1 MAFSGEESD
10 GFLLGMSV
18 QQCEIGV
25 CQRTSEIVKEI
36 FPGSKTITARVLS
49 GITPAQRTKLLHV
62 KEENG
67 LPLQRLEGI
76 MILKLEHF
84 SQNIHLNFLPKP
96 FDGETLTKR
105 VREVLGVPPK
115 PPKVR
120 SISTGIKSSAESQR

>member
-18 QQCEIGV
+18 QQWEIGV

-49 GITPAQRTKLLHV
+49 GITPPQRTKLLHV

-76 MILKLEHF
+76 MILKLEHEHQVQYITILRIATRKF
-84 SQNIHLNFLPKP
+84 PGRCLVRFKQLRCSTPQTRL
-96 FDGETLTKR
+96 DGT
-105 VREVLGVPPK
+105 
-115 PPKVR
+115 
-120 SISTGIKSSAESQR
+120 

>member
-1 MAFSGEESD
+1 MKGQSSDKIPSGKIRQLEFNDCEFDFRLETFEESD

-76 MILKLEHF
+76 MILKLKHQVKYHHDLAD
-84 SQNIHLNFLPKP
+84 SN
-96 FDGETLTKR
+96 
-105 VREVLGVPPK
+105 
-115 PPKVR
+115 
-120 SISTGIKSSAESQR
+120 

>member
-49 GITPAQRTKLLHV
+49 GITLPQRTKLLHV

-67 LPLQRLEGI
+67 LPLQRLEGVTTLRRRLSSSR
-76 MILKLEHF
+76 MNGVWFDSRPQRLK
-84 SQNIHLNFLPKP
+84 KT
-96 FDGETLTKR
+96 GEYK
-105 VREVLGVPPK
+105 
-115 PPKVR
+115 
-120 SISTGIKSSAESQR
+120 